1 MVVGKSCYRERVV
14 SIVSVLSGMY
24 GHSHRMVISA
34 MSDLFGVKMSL
45 WLKDRRERTLSD
57 EDI

>member
-1 MVVGKSCYRERVV
+1 MVVGKIGYRERVV

-24 GHSHRMVISA
+24 CHSHRMVVSA

>member
-1 MVVGKSCYRERVV
+1 
-14 SIVSVLSGMY
+14 MY
-24 GHSHRMVISA
+24 GHSHRMVISV